1 MSSSDTRVI
10 TSRPEKLHSYLR
22 KVWKYRSMS
31 WILAKRDVRIKYAQS
46 VVGVGWVVLQPLVA
60 VVVYTTFFSL
70 LMQLDT
76 TYPYVLFVVSG
87 VIFWSL
93 FNYVFSQGSNAL
105 LQNQDLLRKLY
116 FPRILLPFSKVLVA
130 LSEFI
135 IVFLLFVVLLVFYG
149 MPLSLR
155 SLVLIPVFLGV
166 TSFGFG
172 LALILSALTIRN
184 RDLHHIVPFIV
195 YFGIWLTPVFY
206 PVTLL
211 PGRLQELIYINPMA
225 SYIQC
230 FRWGFFSEPISQF
243 AWVGVF
249 LGFVV
254 LVLGVLLF
262 KSREAEIA
270 DSL

>member
-166 TSFGFG
+166 TSFGF
-172 LALILSALTIRN
+172 
-184 RDLHHIVPFIV
+184 
-195 YFGIWLTPVFY
+195 
-206 PVTLL
+206 
-211 PGRLQELIYINPMA
+211 
-225 SYIQC
+225 
-230 FRWGFFSEPISQF
+230 
-243 AWVGVF
+243 
-249 LGFVV
+249 
-254 LVLGVLLF
+254 
-262 KSREAEIA
+262 
-270 DSL
+270 